1 MCGVHRFLKL
11 DCWIMVIDSLA
22 HGLDSPQTTAVEFPG
37 AHPAVLLMV
46 HLVVLWVRPC
56 LRDSMQSRPLPTG
69 KDMGWEIFLHVQQNK
84 KLKYIL
90 LASYSSKSLRLNGHF
105 EHFCMVLHVTRRLL
119 LQLFASVLS
128 SHSYSIL
135 LQCFDAY
142 AGN

>member
-1 MCGVHRFLKL
+1 MSAGFHAIKATPYWQRY
-11 DCWIMVIDSLA
+11 
-22 HGLDSPQTTAVEFPG
+22 GLGNIP
-37 AHPAVLLMV
+37 
-46 HLVVLWVRPC
+46 
-56 LRDSMQSRPLPTG
+56 
-69 KDMGWEIFLHVQQNK
+69 VQQNK
-84 KLKYIL
+84 KIEYIL

-105 EHFCMVLHVTRRLL
+105 EHFRMVLHVTRRLL